1 MGVGGELCGPRTGLA
16 SPPFD
21 IWFQDLAAFC
31 LRSRQDVA
39 CLLFL
44 DKRGADG
51 VVGGCDV
58 YEEGLAGVRLV
69 EDRW

>member
-1 MGVGGELCGPRTGLA
+1 MGVSDELRGRKIGPI